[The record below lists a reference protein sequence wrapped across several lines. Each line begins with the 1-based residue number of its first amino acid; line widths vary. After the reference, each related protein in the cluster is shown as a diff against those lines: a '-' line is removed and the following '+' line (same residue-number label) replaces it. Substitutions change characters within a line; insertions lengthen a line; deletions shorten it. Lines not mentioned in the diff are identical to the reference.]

1 MKKYVV
7 EGGIDFFAELYK
19 SLDDEENNNKTE
31 EDNNKCLI
39 TNKTLTDKFVEMN
52 CGHKFN
58 YLPLYNDVLNHKK
71 KFNNMEGTA
80 TRLKQN
86 EVRCPYCRKKSTGLL
101 PYYEELN
108 LPKVNGVNHID
119 INYDVDTDTVP
130 TSSYYKKCEYLT
142 PNIHFNFNSENV
154 VEVYKPSLNLE
165 DCKYI
170 KCSYMGTQI
179 YYDELNDNYGDDK
192 HYCWNHKKMI
202 IRDYKKKKTDKIK
215 EEKKN
220 LKLKEKE
227 ELQKAKDEAKQKAKE
242 EKEKAKEELKKSVQL
257 AKQNK
262 KVKTVT
268 NDNTVIDLT
277 NENIVICDLSET
289 KNAVDANAVDANAVD
304 ANALQ
309 DNTVVLLCQEIL
321 KTGKNKG
328 THCGSK
334 VFENNFCKRHS
345 NKQLTTNI

>member
-1 MKKYVV
+1 MKKYIV

-19 SLDDEENNNKTE
+19 SLDDDENNNKTE

-39 TNKTLTDKFVEMN
+39 TNQPLTDKFVEMS

-71 KFNNMEGTA
+71 KFNNMEGSA
-80 TRLKQN
+80 TRLKQD
-86 EVRCPYCRKKSTGLL
+86 EMRCPYCRKRSTGLL
-101 PYYEELN
+101 TYYEELN
-108 LPKVNGVNHID
+108 LPKVVGVNHID
-119 INYDVDTDTVP
+119 SNYDGYTDTIP
-130 TSSYYKKCEYLT
+130 TNSYYKKCEYLT

-154 VEVYKPSLNLE
+154 VEVYKSNLNLE

-179 YYDELNDNYGDDK
+179 DYPSNFDNYGDDK
-192 HYCWNHKKMI
+192 HYCWNHKKMV
-202 IRDYKKKKTDKIK
+202 IRNYKNKIAEKIK

-227 ELQKAKDEAKQKAKE
+227 ELQKAKNEAKQKAKE

-262 KVKTVT
+262 KTKTAINNLT
-268 NDNTVIDLT
+268 NDLINDNTIVIDLT
-277 NENIVICDLSET
+277 NENVVINS
-289 KNAVDANAVDANAVD
+289 
-304 ANALQ
+304 
-309 DNTVVLLCQEIL
+309 LCQEIL
-321 KTGKNKG
+321 KSGENKG
-328 THCGSK
+328 TQCGNK
-334 VFENNFCKRHS
+334 AFENNLCKRHTK
-345 NKQLTTNI
+345 KQLTTNI

>member
-1 MKKYVV
+1 MKKYIV

-19 SLDDEENNNKTE
+19 SLDDDENNNKTE

-39 TNKTLTDKFVEMN
+39 TNQPLTDKFVELS

-71 KFNNMEGTA
+71 KFNNMEGSA
-80 TRLKQN
+80 TRLKLN
-86 EVRCPYCRKKSTGLL
+86 EMRCPYCRKKSTGVL

-108 LPKVNGVNHID
+108 LPKVSGVNDIE
-119 INYDVDTDTVP
+119 INYDADTDTIP
-130 TSSYYKKCEYLT
+130 TNSYYKKCEYLT

-154 VEVYKPSLNLE
+154 VEVYKSNLNLE

-179 YYDELNDNYGDDK
+179 DYPSNFENYGDDK

-202 IRDYKKKKTDKIK
+202 IRNYKNKIAEKIK

-227 ELQKAKDEAKQKAKE
+227 ELQKAKNEAKQKAKE

-262 KVKTVT
+262 KTTPKVS
-268 NDNTVIDLT
+268 NDNVTVIDLT
-277 NENIVICDLSET
+277 NENVVIDLTNE
-289 KNAVDANAVDANAVD
+289 NVVDANSNI
-304 ANALQ
+304 
-309 DNTVVLLCQEIL
+309 LLCQEIL
-321 KTGKNKG
+321 KTGENKG
-328 THCGSK
+328 KQCGSK
-334 VFENNFCKRHS
+334 AFENNLCKRHIK
-345 NKQLTTNI
+345 KQLTTNI

>member
-1 MKKYVV
+1 MKKYIV

-39 TNKTLTDKFVEMN
+39 TNQLLTDKFVELS

-71 KFNNMEGTA
+71 KFNNMEGNA
-80 TRLKQN
+80 TRLKQD
-86 EVRCPYCRKKSTGLL
+86 EMRCPYCRKRSTGLL
-101 PYYEELN
+101 PYYEDLN
-108 LPKVNGVNHID
+108 LPKVCGVNHID
-119 INYDVDTDTVP
+119 INYDANTDSVP
-130 TSSYYKKCEYLT
+130 SNSYYKKCEYLT
-142 PNIHFNFNSENV
+142 PNIHFNFNSENI

-179 YYDELNDNYGDDK
+179 DYPSNFENYGDDK

-202 IRDYKKKKTDKIK
+202 IRNYKNKIAEKIK

-227 ELQKAKDEAKQKAKE
+227 ELQKAKNEAKQKAKE

-262 KVKTVT
+262 KTTPKVS
-268 NDNTVIDLT
+268 NDNSVVIDLT
-277 NENIVICDLSET
+277 NENTIVIDLTNE
-289 KNAVDANAVDANAVD
+289 N
-304 ANALQ
+304 
-309 DNTVVLLCQEIL
+309 VVINSLCQEIL
-321 KTGKNKG
+321 KSGENKG
-328 THCGSK
+328 KQCGSK
-334 VFENNFCKRHS
+334 AFENNLCKRHTK
-345 NKQLTTNI
+345 KQLTTNI

>member
-1 MKKYVV
+1 MKKYIV

-19 SLDDEENNNKTE
+19 SLDDDENNNKTE

-39 TNKTLTDKFVEMN
+39 TNKPLTDKFVELS

-71 KFNNMEGTA
+71 KFNSMEGSE

-86 EVRCPYCRKKSTGLL
+86 EMRCPYCRKKSTSLL
-101 PYYEELN
+101 PYYEDLN
-108 LPKVNGVNHID
+108 LPKVCGVNHID
-119 INYDVDTDTVP
+119 INYDGYTDTIP
-130 TSSYYKKCEYLT
+130 TNSYYKKCEYLT
-142 PNIHFNFNSENV
+142 PNIHFNFNSENI

-179 YYDELNDNYGDDK
+179 DYPSNFENYGDDK

-202 IRDYKKKKTDKIK
+202 IRNYKNKIAEKIK

-227 ELQKAKDEAKQKAKE
+227 ELQKAKNEAKQKAKE

-262 KVKTVT
+262 KTKTAINNLT
-268 NDNTVIDLT
+268 NDLINDNTIVIDLT
-277 NENIVICDLSET
+277 NENVVINS
-289 KNAVDANAVDANAVD
+289 
-304 ANALQ
+304 
-309 DNTVVLLCQEIL
+309 LCQEIL
-321 KTGKNKG
+321 KSGENKG
-328 THCGSK
+328 TQCGNK
-334 VFENNFCKRHS
+334 AFENNLCKRHTK
-345 NKQLTTNI
+345 KQLTTNI

>member
-1 MKKYVV
+1 
-7 EGGIDFFAELYK
+7 
-19 SLDDEENNNKTE
+19 
-31 EDNNKCLI
+31 
-39 TNKTLTDKFVEMN
+39 
-52 CGHKFN
+52 
-58 YLPLYNDVLNHKK
+58 
-71 KFNNMEGTA
+71 MEGNA

-86 EVRCPYCRKKSTGLL
+86 ELRCPYCRKRSTDLL
-101 PYYEELN
+101 PYYEDLN
-108 LPKVNGVNHID
+108 LPKVAGVNHID
-119 INYDVDTDTVP
+119 SNYDGYTDTIP

-154 VEVYKPSLNLE
+154 TEVYKSNLNLE

-179 YYDELNDNYGDDK
+179 DYPSNFDNYGDDK

-202 IRDYKKKKTDKIK
+202 IRDYKNKKAEKIK

-262 KVKTVT
+262 KTAPKVS
-268 NDNTVIDLT
+268 NDNSVVIDLT
-277 NENIVICDLSET
+277 NENIVIDLTNE
-289 KNAVDANAVDANAVD
+289 N
-304 ANALQ
+304 
-309 DNTVVLLCQEIL
+309 VVINSLCQEIL

-328 THCGSK
+328 TQCGNK
-334 VFENNFCKRHS
+334 AFENNLCKRHT
-345 NKQLTTNI
+345 NKQLNTDI

>member
-1 MKKYVV
+1 MKKYIV
-7 EGGIDFFAELYK
+7 EGGIDFFEELYK
-19 SLDDEENNNKTE
+19 SLDDDENNNKTE
-31 EDNNKCLI
+31 EDNKKCLI
-39 TNKTLTDKFVEMN
+39 TNQPLTDKFVELS

-71 KFNNMEGTA
+71 KFNNMEGNA

-86 EVRCPYCRKKSTGLL
+86 EMRCPYCRKKSTGLL
-101 PYYEELN
+101 PYYEDLN
-108 LPKVNGVNHID
+108 LLKVAGVNHID
-119 INYDVDTDTVP
+119 INYDADTDSVP
-130 TSSYYKKCEYLT
+130 SNSYYKKCEYLT

-154 VEVYKPSLNLE
+154 TEVYKSNLILE

-179 YYDELNDNYGDDK
+179 DYPSNFENYGDDK

-202 IRDYKKKKTDKIK
+202 IRNYKNKIAEKIK

-227 ELQKAKDEAKQKAKE
+227 DLQKAKDEAKQKAKE
-242 EKEKAKEELKKSVQL
+242 EKEKAKEELKKSVKL

-262 KVKTVT
+262 KPKVSN
-268 NDNTVIDLT
+268 NDTIVIDLT
-277 NENIVICDLSET
+277 NENVVIDLTNENVAINS
-289 KNAVDANAVDANAVD
+289 
-304 ANALQ
+304 
-309 DNTVVLLCQEIL
+309 LCQEIL

-328 THCGSK
+328 TQCGNK
-334 VFENNFCKRHS
+334 AVENNLCKRHT

>member
-1 MKKYVV
+1 
-7 EGGIDFFAELYK
+7 
-19 SLDDEENNNKTE
+19 
-31 EDNNKCLI
+31 
-39 TNKTLTDKFVEMN
+39 
-52 CGHKFN
+52 
-58 YLPLYNDVLNHKK
+58 
-71 KFNNMEGTA
+71 MEGNA

-101 PYYEELN
+101 TYYEELN
-108 LPKVNGVNHID
+108 LPKVAGVNHID
-119 INYDVDTDTVP
+119 INYDADTDTVP
-130 TSSYYKKCEYLT
+130 SNSYYKKCEYLT

-154 VEVYKPSLNLE
+154 TEVYKSSLNLE

-179 YYDELNDNYGDDK
+179 DYPSNFDNYGDDK

-202 IRDYKKKKTDKIK
+202 IRDYKNKKAEKIK

-262 KVKTVT
+262 KTKPKVIN
-268 NDNTVIDLT
+268 NDNTIVIDLT
-277 NENIVICDLSET
+277 NENVVIDLSNE
-289 KNAVDANAVDANAVD
+289 N
-304 ANALQ
+304 
-309 DNTVVLLCQEIL
+309 VVINSLCQEIL

-328 THCGSK
+328 TQCGNK
-334 VFENNFCKRHS
+334 AFENNLCKRHT

>member
-1 MKKYVV
+1 MKKYIV

-19 SLDDEENNNKTE
+19 SLDDDENNNKTE

-39 TNKTLTDKFVEMN
+39 TNQPLTDKFVEMS

-71 KFNNMEGTA
+71 KFNNMEGSA
-80 TRLKQN
+80 TRLKQD
-86 EVRCPYCRKKSTGLL
+86 EMRCPYCRKRSTGLL
-101 PYYEELN
+101 TYYEELN
-108 LPKVNGVNHID
+108 LPKVVGVNHID
-119 INYDVDTDTVP
+119 SNYDGYTDTIP
-130 TSSYYKKCEYLT
+130 TNSYYKKCEYLT

-154 VEVYKPSLNLE
+154 VEVYKSNLNLE

-179 YYDELNDNYGDDK
+179 DYPSNFENYGDDK

-202 IRDYKKKKTDKIK
+202 IRNYKNKIADKIK

-227 ELQKAKDEAKQKAKE
+227 ELQKAKNEAKQKAKE

-262 KVKTVT
+262 KTKTAINNLT
-268 NDNTVIDLT
+268 NDLINDNTIVIDLT
-277 NENIVICDLSET
+277 NENVVINS
-289 KNAVDANAVDANAVD
+289 
-304 ANALQ
+304 
-309 DNTVVLLCQEIL
+309 LCQEIL
-321 KTGKNKG
+321 KSGENKG
-328 THCGSK
+328 TQCGNK
-334 VFENNFCKRHS
+334 AFENNLCKRHTK
-345 NKQLTTNI
+345 KQLTTHI

>member
-1 MKKYVV
+1 MKKYIV
-7 EGGIDFFAELYK
+7 EGGIDFFEELYK
-19 SLDDEENNNKTE
+19 SLDDDENNNKTE

-39 TNKTLTDKFVEMN
+39 TNKPLTDKFVEMN

-71 KFNNMEGTA
+71 KFNIMEGNA

-101 PYYEELN
+101 PYYEDLN
-108 LPKVNGVNHID
+108 LSKVAGVNHID
-119 INYDVDTDTVP
+119 INYDADTDSVP
-130 TSSYYKKCEYLT
+130 SNSYYKKCEYLT

-154 VEVYKPSLNLE
+154 TEVYKSNLILE

-179 YYDELNDNYGDDK
+179 DYPSNFENYGDDK

-202 IRDYKKKKTDKIK
+202 IRNYKNKIAEKIK

-227 ELQKAKDEAKQKAKE
+227 DLQKAKDEAKQKAKE
-242 EKEKAKEELKKSVQL
+242 EKEKAKEELKKSVKL

-262 KVKTVT
+262 KPKVSN
-268 NDNTVIDLT
+268 NDTIVIDLT
-277 NENIVICDLSET
+277 NENVVIDLTNENVAINS
-289 KNAVDANAVDANAVD
+289 
-304 ANALQ
+304 
-309 DNTVVLLCQEIL
+309 LCQEIL

-328 THCGSK
+328 TQCGSK
-334 VFENNFCKRHS
+334 VFENNLCKRHS